1 MQVLIIGFGYVGKH
15 LVKEAVSRG
24 YKVWATSR
32 NTEKFSEIT
41 KTGATPILF
50 GDLLPEELTH
60 ILVTTPPQDGND
72 PFLKAYIGKLPQA
85 IEWLGYYSTTG
96 VYGDAQGSWVNEE
109 SPLGAQNE
117 RALAR
122 VACETKYKATNTP
135 LAIMRLSGIYGDDKN
150 TLQRLKDSKQ
160 SLPEETGPIC
170 RIHVDDI
177 VSLTLGLMEQR
188 LTGIFNISD
197 DTPASTRSTVLEAC
211 KKLKID
217 PMTLPK
223 SNNMSKGFGGE
234 GFRKV
239 ENQKIKKVLQT
250 KLKYPSFTDFLKNV

>member
-32 NTEKFSEIT
+32 NTENFLEIT
-41 KTGATPILF
+41 KAGATPLLF
-50 GDLLPEELTH
+50 GDPLPEDLTH
-60 ILVTTPPQDGND
+60 ILVTTPPQDGKD
-72 PFLKAYIGKLPQA
+72 PFLKSYTGKLPKTL
-85 IEWLGYYSTTG
+85 EWLGYYSTTG
-96 VYGDAQGSWVNEE
+96 VYGNAQGNWVNEE
-109 SPLGAQNE
+109 SSLGAQNE

-122 VACETKYKATNTP
+122 IACETKYKTTTAP

-150 TLQRLKDSKQ
+150 TLQRLKDGKQ
-160 SLPEETGPIC
+160 NLPEEAGPIC

-177 VSLTLGLMEQR
+177 VTLTLGLMEQR

-197 DTPASTRSTVLEAC
+197 DAPASTRSTVLEAC
-211 KKLKID
+211 KKLNID
-217 PMTLPK
+217 PMTLPQ

-239 ENQKIKKVLQT
+239 ENQKIKEALQT
-250 KLKYPSFTDFLKNV
+250 ELKYPSFTDFLKTV